1 MAQTQPMST
10 VRRKEWLIVIAALVA
25 ARPLLAH
32 HDWPIDRA
40 RPVTV
45 TGTVTSYVWANPHVT
60 IGLDVDAG
68 GTIEKWTLGGTS
80 PKYMADH
87 GWDKSTLKLG
97 DVITGV
103 GYRFRNGS
111 YVTQLHKIVL
121 SNGRELFA
129 YPGLIP
135 P

>member
-1 MAQTQPMST
+1 M
-10 VRRKEWLIVIAALVA
+10 LLLVA
-25 ARPLLAH
+25 IAVLAAGSPLLAH

-60 IGLDVDAG
+60 IGLDVEAG
-68 GTIEKWTLGGTS
+68 RAIEKWTLGGTS

-87 GWDKSTLKLG
+87 GWDKRTVKPG
-97 DVITGV
+97 DVITAF

-111 YVTQLHKIVL
+111 HVAQLQRIVL
-121 SNGRELFA
+121 AGGTELFA
-129 YPGLIP
+129 YPGLFSR
-135 P
+135 